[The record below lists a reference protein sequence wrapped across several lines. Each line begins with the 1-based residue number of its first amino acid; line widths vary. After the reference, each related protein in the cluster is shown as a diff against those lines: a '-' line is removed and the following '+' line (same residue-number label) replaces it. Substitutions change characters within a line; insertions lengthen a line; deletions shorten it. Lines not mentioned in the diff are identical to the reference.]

1 MMTNTCGGPAE
12 FGFGSAAPHH
22 PRPSAINARSHT
34 TSAFLIR
41 MDSMLRVGPELRKRM
56 SSFIHP
62 KGEGRKEIRMNIR
75 VNQAEGFPILKSEVQ
90 HKQVRFARATS
101 AAVVSEPLE

>member
-1 MMTNTCGGPAE
+1 MMTNTCGGPAG

-22 PRPSAINARSHT
+22 PRPSAIKARSHT

-56 SSFIHP
+56 SSFSSFIHSFIHP
-62 KGEGRKEIRMNIR
+62 KGEGRRAKEIRMNIR

-90 HKQVRFARATS
+90 
-101 AAVVSEPLE
+101 